1 MGNSTPI
8 ISSILPTDKKKKTFP
23 DTFKGNYEKYKYL
36 HEKLGT
42 IIGTYAQNTLDD
54 INHGDINQI
63 GIKVRKSYNSYKNE
77 INKLNLGLKKFD
89 YEDVMYDL
97 CTEKILKDYMIIEN
111 YDLFHELPK
120 LFKKYLT
127 KDSVNYNKAKEV
139 LKSFEKIF
147 PQKMKTLIY
156 DLTNPNLKYMESS
169 LIFGINRNIKFKTD
183 FKPEILTII
192 LDSINLEKDYLLNE
206 FAEIL
211 QYVKTIQIV
220 TIIIIPVDENGNEL
234 EDFNFH
240 ILNHKLFNKIIFSIR
255 NNRSIKGLFIQF
267 NYQYGSLVISPET
280 CESIIKK
287 IQSETLSAFYLGNF
301 DINDSLMDKFL
312 FTINNSKALIFFGY
326 DIKKKNFKVIKRKF
340 IPMIKGNKNIQAYAF
355 TGITGEDKQTLE
367 EYEPQILENKKVLI
381 YYIGEN
387 TLVHYPFNNEKSS
400 K

>member
-1 MGNSTPI
+1 MGSTPI
-8 ISSILPTDKKKKTFP
+8 ISSILPTEKKKKRFP
-23 DTFKGNYEKYKYL
+23 NTFKGNYERYKYL
-36 HEKLGT
+36 HEQLGQV
-42 IIGTYAQNTLDD
+42 IAIHAQNTLDD
-54 INHGDINQI
+54 INHSQINEI
-63 GIKVRKSYNSYKNE
+63 GTKIRNSYRSYKKQ
-77 INKLNLGLKKFD
+77 IDKLDLGLNQND
-89 YEDVMYDL
+89 YERVMFDL
-97 CTEKILKDYMIIEN
+97 CTEKILKDFMIIEN

-127 KDSVNYNKAKEV
+127 KDSVKYNKAKEV

-156 DLTNPNLKYMESS
+156 DLTNPNLNSMESS
-169 LIFGINRNIKFKTD
+169 LIFAINRNIKFKTD

-192 LDSINLEKDYLLNE
+192 LDSILLEDTLILYE

-211 QYVKTIQIV
+211 QNVKTIQIV
-220 TIIIIPVDENGNEL
+220 TIIINPIDENGNEL
-234 EDFNFH
+234 EDFNFN

-301 DINDSLMDKFL
+301 DIAESLMDKFI

-326 DIKKKNFKVIKRKF
+326 DIHKKNFKIIKRKF
-340 IPMIKGNKNIQAYAF
+340 IPMIKGNKIIQAYAF
-355 TGITGEDKQTLE
+355 TGITGEDKKTLE
-367 EYEPQILENKKVLI
+367 EYESQILENKKVLI
-381 YYIGEN
+381 YYVGEN
-387 TLVHYPFNNEKSS
+387 TLVQYPFNSENSE
-400 K
+400 

>member
-1 MGNSTPI
+1 MGNVPI
-8 ISSILPTDKKKKTFP
+8 AQKILPIKKKKTFP
-23 DTFKGNYEKYKYL
+23 NTFKGNYEKYKYY
-36 HEKLGT
+36 HEKLGNF
-42 IIGTYAQNTLDD
+42 IGIHAQNKLDE
-54 INHGDINQI
+54 IKHGAIDNILSEVI
-63 GIKVRKSYNSYKNE
+63 KSYNLYEKE
-77 INKLNLGLKKFD
+77 IDKDITKIN
-89 YEDVMYDL
+89 YIEVMIDL
-97 CTEKILKDYMIIEN
+97 CSEKILKDFMIIEN
-111 YDLFHELPK
+111 YDLFHEIPK
-120 LFKKYLT
+120 LFKKYLNN
-127 KDSVNYNKAKEV
+127 DSVKINKAKEV

-147 PQKMKTLIY
+147 PQKMKTIIY
-156 DLTNPNLKYMESS
+156 DLTNENIKQIEEEVIL
-169 LIFGINRNIKFKTD
+169 GINRNIKYNND

-240 ILNHKLFNKIIFSIR
+240 ILNHKLFNKIILSIR

-267 NYQYGSLVISPET
+267 NYENGSLVISPET

-326 DIKKKNFKVIKRKF
+326 DIKKKILKLL
-340 IPMIKGNKNIQAYAF
+340 KGNLF
-355 TGITGEDKQTLE
+355 L
-367 EYEPQILENKKVLI
+367 
-381 YYIGEN
+381 
-387 TLVHYPFNNEKSS
+387 
-400 K
+400 

>member
-1 MGNSTPI
+1 MGNVPI
-8 ISSILPTDKKKKTFP
+8 AQKILPIKKKKTFP
-23 DTFKGNYEKYKYL
+23 NTFKGNYEKYKYY
-36 HEKLGT
+36 HEKLGNF
-42 IIGTYAQNTLDD
+42 IGIHAQNKLDE
-54 INHGDINQI
+54 IKHGAIDNILSEVI
-63 GIKVRKSYNSYKNE
+63 KSYNLYEKE
-77 INKLNLGLKKFD
+77 IDKEITKIN
-89 YEDVMYDL
+89 YIEVMLDL
-97 CTEKILKDYMIIEN
+97 CSEKILKDFMIIEN
-111 YDLFHELPK
+111 YDLFHEIPK
-120 LFKKYLT
+120 LFKKYLNN
-127 KDSVNYNKAKEV
+127 DSVKINKAKEV

-147 PQKMKTLIY
+147 PQKMRTIIY
-156 DLTNPNLKYMESS
+156 DLTNENIKQIEEEVIL
-169 LIFGINRNIKFKTD
+169 GINRNIKYNND

-240 ILNHKLFNKIIFSIR
+240 ILNHKLFNKIILSIR

-267 NYQYGSLVISPET
+267 NYENGSLVISPET

-340 IPMIKGNKNIQAYAF
+340 IPMIQGNRAIQAYAF
-355 TGITGEDKQTLE
+355 TGITDEDKKTLE
-367 EYEPQILENKKVLI
+367 ELEPQILENKKILI

-387 TLVHYPFNNEKSS
+387 TLVQYPFNNNETSS

>member
-1 MGNSTPI
+1 MGSTPI
-8 ISSILPTDKKKKTFP
+8 ISSILPTENKRKKFP
-23 DTFKGNYEKYKYL
+23 NTFKGNYERYKYL
-36 HEKLGT
+36 HEQLGQV
-42 IIGTYAQNTLDD
+42 IAIHAQNTLDD
-54 INHGDINQI
+54 INHSQINEI
-63 GIKVRKSYNSYKNE
+63 GTKIRNSYRSYKKQ
-77 INKLNLGLKKFD
+77 IDKLDLGLNQND
-89 YEDVMYDL
+89 YERVMFDL
-97 CTEKILKDYMIIEN
+97 CTEKILKDFMIIEN

-127 KDSVNYNKAKEV
+127 KDSVKYNKAKEV
-139 LKSFEKIF
+139 LKAYEKIF

-156 DLTNPNLKYMESS
+156 DLTNPNLNSMESS
-169 LIFGINRNIKFKTD
+169 LIFAINRNIKFKTD

-192 LDSINLEKDYLLNE
+192 LDSILLEDTLILYE

-211 QYVKTIQIV
+211 QNVKTIQIV
-220 TIIIIPVDENGNEL
+220 TIIINPIDENGNEL
-234 EDFNFH
+234 EDFNFN

-301 DINDSLMDKFL
+301 DIAESLMDKFI
-312 FTINNSKALIFFGY
+312 FSINNSKALIFFGY
-326 DIKKKNFKVIKRKF
+326 DINNKNFKVIKRKF

-387 TLVHYPFNNEKSS
+387 TLVQYPFNNEKSS

>member
-8 ISSILPTDKKKKTFP
+8 ISSILPSDKKKKTFP

-42 IIGTYAQNTLDD
+42 IIGTYAQNTIDD

-63 GIKVRKSYNSYKNE
+63 GNKVRKSYNSYKNE

-120 LFKKYLT
+120 LFKKYLN
-127 KDSVNYNKAKEV
+127 KDSVKINKAKEV

-156 DLTNPNLKYMESS
+156 DLTNKNLKDLESIII
-169 LIFGINRNIKFKTD
+169 LGINRNIKYNND
-183 FKPEILTII
+183 FKPEILSII
-192 LDSINLEKDYLLNE
+192 LNSVLLEDTLLLFE
-206 FAEIL
+206 LAEIL
-211 QYVKTIQIV
+211 QFVKTIQIV
-220 TIIIIPVDENGNEL
+220 TIIINPIDKDEKQL
-234 EDFNFH
+234 EDFNFN
-240 ILNHKLFNKIIFSIR
+240 ILNHKLFNKLIFSIR

-267 NYQYGSLVISPET
+267 NYEYGSLVISPET

-301 DINDSLMDKFL
+301 DIAESLMDKFI

-326 DIKKKNFKVIKRKF
+326 DINKKNFKIIKRKF
-340 IPMIKGNKNIQAYAF
+340 IPMIKGNKIIQAYAF
-355 TGITGEDKQTLE
+355 TGITGEDKKTLE
-367 EYEPQILENKKVLI
+367 EYESQILENKKVLI
-381 YYIGEN
+381 YYVGEN
-387 TLVHYPFNNEKSS
+387 TLVQYPFNSENSE
-400 K
+400 

>member
-120 LFKKYLT
+120 LFKKYLN
-127 KDSVNYNKAKEV
+127 KDSVKINKAKEV

-156 DLTNPNLKYMESS
+156 DLTNKNLKDLES
-169 LIFGINRNIKFKTD
+169 LIILGINRNIKYNND
-183 FKPEILTII
+183 FKPEILSII
-192 LDSINLEKDYLLNE
+192 LNSVLLEDTLLLFE
-206 FAEIL
+206 LAEIL
-211 QYVKTIQIV
+211 QFVKTIQIV
-220 TIIIIPVDENGNEL
+220 TIIINPIDKDEKQL
-234 EDFNFH
+234 EDFNFN

-301 DINDSLMDKFL
+301 DIAESLMDKFI

-326 DIKKKNFKVIKRKF
+326 DIHKKNFKIIKRKF
-340 IPMIKGNKNIQAYAF
+340 IPMIKGNKIIQAYAF
-355 TGITGEDKQTLE
+355 TGITGEDKKTLE
-367 EYEPQILENKKVLI
+367 EYESQILENKKVLI
-381 YYIGEN
+381 YYVGEN
-387 TLVHYPFNNEKSS
+387 TLVQYPFNSENSE
-400 K
+400 

>member
-1 MGNSTPI
+1 MGSTPI
-8 ISSILPTDKKKKTFP
+8 ISSILPTEKKKKRFP
-23 DTFKGNYEKYKYL
+23 NTFKGNYERYKYL
-36 HEKLGT
+36 HEQLGQV
-42 IIGTYAQNTLDD
+42 IAIHAQNTLDD
-54 INHGDINQI
+54 INHSQINEI
-63 GIKVRKSYNSYKNE
+63 GTKIRNSYRSYKKQ
-77 INKLNLGLKKFD
+77 IDKLDLGLNQND
-89 YEDVMYDL
+89 YERVMFDL
-97 CTEKILKDYMIIEN
+97 CTEKILKDFMIIEN

-127 KDSVNYNKAKEV
+127 KDSVKYNKAKEV

-156 DLTNPNLKYMESS
+156 DLTNPNLNSMESS
-169 LIFGINRNIKFKTD
+169 LIFAINRNIKFKTD

-192 LDSINLEKDYLLNE
+192 LDSILLEDTLILYE

-211 QYVKTIQIV
+211 QNVKTIQIV
-220 TIIIIPVDENGNEL
+220 TIIINPIDKDEKQL
-234 EDFNFH
+234 EDFNFN

-301 DINDSLMDKFL
+301 DIAESLMDKFI

-326 DIKKKNFKVIKRKF
+326 DIHKKNFKIIKRKF